1 MIKFNTPILKFAKKG
16 EKTGWSYIEISSNRA
31 NELKPGQKVSY
42 RVKGKLDNVS
52 IKQVS
57 LIPMGNG
64 AFIIPINATMRKNLG
79 KKAGDKLVVQLE
91 VDETK
96 YVLSPDLMA
105 CLKEEPASL
114 KFFKS
119 LPGSHQKYF
128 SAWIEGA
135 KTSHTKAKRIA
146 MAINAFSRKMG
157 FPEMMREY
165 KASRG

>member
-1 MIKFNTPILKFAKKG
+1 VIKFNTTILKFARQG
-16 EKTGWSYIEISSNRA
+16 EKTGWSYIEISANRA
-31 NELKPGQKVSY
+31 NQLKPGQKVSY
-42 RVKGKLDNVS
+42 RVKGKLDNVL

-57 LIPMGNG
+57 LIPMGKG
-64 AFIIPINATMRKNLG
+64 AFIIPVNARIRKALG
-79 KKAGDKLVVQLE
+79 KKAGDKLAVQLE

-96 YVLSPDLMA
+96 FVLSPDLMA
-105 CLKEEPASL
+105 CLKEEPESL

-128 SAWIEGA
+128 SGWIEGA
-135 KTSHTKAKRIA
+135 KTSPTKAKRIA
-146 MAINAFSRKMG
+146 MAINAFSRSMG